1 MKLFNYLT
9 IIIALFMMNFVYA
22 NEAIEITEKN
32 SVLPITWTDL
42 LPVDAFDFIPE
53 GGVTDE
59 MWSDQEFLLAV
70 EKAGLAT
77 VSVLFSVFQLAF

>member
-1 MKLFNYLT
+1 MVQLY
-9 IIIALFMMNFVYA
+9 I
-22 NEAIEITEKN
+22 NESIEITEKN

-59 MWSDQEFLLAV
+59 MSDQEF
-70 EKAGLAT
+70 
-77 VSVLFSVFQLAF
+77 FSC